1 MLRQSGSSQIWDKHQ
16 LIPADVDKYNAETKI
31 LTLPELRR
39 RKSWIHAWKW
49 TMQRQKN
56 TKCTSRYAGQWISD
70 VDNQC
75 CVPTSEKVRLQR
87 SKLWRLSPVNLFIWR
102 RSHNNIKMKF
112 SKYLFRLWLV
122 NYIFHYI
129 IQWADQVPFLCN
141 YLYLDNQFYNHIIRR

>member
-1 MLRQSGSSQIWDKHQ
+1 MLQQSGSSQIWDKHQ
-16 LIPADVDKYNAETKI
+16 LIPGDVDKYNAETKI

-56 TKCTSRYAGQWISD
+56 TKCTYRYAGQWISD

-87 SKLWRLSPVNLFIWR
+87 SKLWRLSPVNLLIWR

-112 SKYLFRLWLV
+112 SKYLFRWWLV
-122 NYIFHYI
+122 NYIFYYI
-129 IQWADQVPFLCN
+129 IQ
-141 YLYLDNQFYNHIIRR
+141 